1 MKHCNSITASVS
13 TQKANSQVSPNKTRE
28 GMYYITVTM
37 HHVPCTNP
45 TNADQPSGGKG
56 GWVLK
61 EERKANPSPMPP
73 SHLPSEQPP
82 LQPHLLS
89 GSPFREEEKGHQ
101 SFLSLYWSCSSSH
114 RFPLAHIWSSFS
126 GAPEK
131 FRSLLITTTSWAQ
144 VQPSVC
150 AYLPDWH
157 RLQRHYKGCKDD
169 HGRHTV
175 GRGG

>member
-13 TQKANSQVSPNKTRE
+13 TQKPNSQVSPNKTRE
-28 GMYYITVTM
+28 GMYYITVSI
-37 HHVPCTNP
+37 HHVPTQHMQTNR
-45 TNADQPSGGKG
+45 QEEKG
-56 GWVLK
+56 DGCWRRK
-61 EERKANPSPMPP
+61 EKQTPHQCDHLTSPRNNP
-73 SHLPSEQPP
+73 PP

-157 RLQRHYKGCKDD
+157 RLQRHYKGCKDG